1 VIQDEKY
8 MRAALK
14 LARRGISSVE
24 PNPAVGCLIVK
35 AGQIIGRGWHK
46 KFGGPHAE
54 LNALEDCGSLGAN
67 PQGATMYVT
76 LEPCCHQGKTP
87 PCTRAIIDA
96 GIGKVVAAL
105 IDPSEHARGAGLEQ
119 LRNAAIEVQLG
130 VCETEARLLSAP
142 FLKFTTTGKCWTILK
157 WAQSI
162 DGKLAYAEKIEP
174 KKWISGE
181 LSRKDAHRLRRR
193 VQAIIVGVNT
203 VIADDPLLTPRPS
216 EGREPVRVVLDSS
229 LRIPLESRLLR
240 TAKESLVIV
249 YASREYVKA
258 NPKAVESISQK
269 GAKILAYPD
278 GQNRSNL
285 HFLLKELSRRGLQQ
299 VLVEGGPRVASSF
312 LKENLADELYIYI
325 APKILGRSG
334 SIGIAKPMAELISEV
349 GLRHV
354 DIKQFDNDV
363 CLTGIT
369 DKALREISVS
379 DG

>member
-1 VIQDEKY
+1 VTQDEKY

-46 KFGGPHAE
+46 KYGGPHAE
-54 LNALEDCGSLGAN
+54 VNALEDCGSIGAN

-76 LEPCCHQGKTP
+76 LEPCCHQGRTP
-87 PCTRAIIDA
+87 PCTRAVIDA
-96 GIGKVVAAL
+96 GIGKVIAAL

-130 VCETEARLLSAP
+130 VCETEARLLNAP
-142 FLKFTTTGKCWTILK
+142 FLKFTTTSKCWTILK

-162 DGKLAYAEKIEP
+162 DGKLAYAEKNGSQ
-174 KKWISGE
+174 KWISGE

-193 VQAIIVGVNT
+193 VQAIIVGINT

-229 LRIPLESRLLR
+229 LRIPLESQLLK
-240 TAKESLVIV
+240 TAKKSLVIV

-269 GAKILAYPD
+269 GAKILAYPE
-278 GQNRSNL
+278 GQSRSNL

-299 VLVEGGPRVASSF
+299 VLVEGGPRVVSSF

-334 SIGIAKPMAELISEV
+334 LVGIAKPMAELVSEV

-354 DIKQFDNDV
+354 NIKQFDDDV

-369 DKALREISVS
+369 DKALREMSVS
-379 DG
+379 GS